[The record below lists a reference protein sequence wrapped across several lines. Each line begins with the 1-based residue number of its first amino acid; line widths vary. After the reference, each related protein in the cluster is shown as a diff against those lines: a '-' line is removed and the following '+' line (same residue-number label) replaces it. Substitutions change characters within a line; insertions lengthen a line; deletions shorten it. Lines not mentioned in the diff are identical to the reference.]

1 VDVAN
6 TLIGTDTYLKGG
18 TTMRRVYIARIFIVI
33 LIVSGCASLQ
43 PKRNVDNI
51 DLPFVNDPEIIGT
64 WKSVDFVETIE
75 QFDPERRQ
83 WKDDLLLKEMIFF
96 EDGKTFKPFWTWTKG
111 IIIHH
116 GDKTAS
122 QYLIKDIKGATYLFF
137 EWKSGD
143 YIIRQM
149 PPSYYVLKK
158 EEDTP
163 LP

>member
-1 VDVAN
+1 VDVVN
-6 TLIGTDTYLKGG
+6 TLIGTDTYLKEG
-18 TTMRRVYIARIFIVI
+18 TTMRKVYIARILIVI
-33 LIVSGCASLQ
+33 LIVSGCASPQ
-43 PKRNVDNI
+43 PKRDVDNI

-83 WKDDLLLKEMIFF
+83 WKDELLLKEMIFF

-111 IIIHH
+111 VIIHH

-122 QYLIKDIKGATYLFF
+122 RYLIKDMKGATYLFF

-143 YIIRQM
+143 YTTRQTT
-149 PPSYYVLKK
+149 PSYYVLKK